1 MFIGYGL
8 WISFLIL
15 APSNIVQ
22 LYSSV
27 PRNIKNPKK
36 IYYFPVVVAWQWRE
50 KWEKRERNRGRK
62 KEGG

>member
-1 MFIGYGL
+1 MNIPPRMFIGYGL

-36 IYYFPVVVAWQWRE
+36 IYYFPVVVAMERE
-50 KWEKRERNRGRK
+50 MGEERK
-62 KEGG
+62 K

>member
-36 IYYFPVVVAWQWRE
+36 IYYFPVVVAMERE
-50 KWEKRERNRGRK
+50 MGEERK
-62 KEGG
+62 K